1 MILNFTDEEIGGV
14 KDSSRA
20 KSNNKRKIGKHCL
33 DDTLEIAGEGHATA
47 LVCAFEKV
55 EKRL

>member
-1 MILNFTDEEIGGV
+1 MILNFIDEEIGGV
-14 KDSSRA
+14 KDSSRV

-33 DDTLEIAGEGHATA
+33 DATLEIAGEGHATDM
-47 LVCAFEKV
+47 VCAFEKV